1 LTGSAPWVGGLPLR
15 PSVPPP
21 WRVELLLWTGVEL
34 LDFAGPAQVLQVARM
49 ANGEPAFRLRTLA
62 PAGAEVTS
70 QGFLRVRA
78 DGILDAAG
86 TSPDL
91 LVIPGGETDA
101 ALREA
106 EFIEG
111 LGHGARRAG
120 HVLSVCT
127 GALLL
132 AHVGLLAD
140 RPATTWHGAFERLR
154 AVEPRVQLLPDF
166 RWVSQGRVTTA
177 AGVSAGI
184 DVALALVEGWL
195 GRPEAE
201 RVAHY
206 MEYPLPS
213 SRSASDTTRSLP

>member
-1 LTGSAPWVGGLPLR
+1 MSGSASQVGAFPAR
-15 PSVPPP
+15 PPVPPP

-49 ANGEPAFRLRTLA
+49 GSGEPAFRLRTLA
-62 PAGAEVTS
+62 PPGAEVTS

-78 DGILDAAG
+78 DGVLDARG

-101 ALREA
+101 ALREV
-106 EFIEG
+106 EFMEG
-111 LGHGARRAG
+111 LGHAARRAG

-132 AHVGLLAD
+132 AHVGLLAN
-140 RPATTWHGAFERLR
+140 RPATTWHGAFDRLR
-154 AVEPRVQLLPDF
+154 AVEPRVQLLSGA
-166 RWVSQGRVTTA
+166 RWVSEGRVTTA

-184 DVALALVEGWL
+184 DAALALVEEWL
-195 GRPEAE
+195 GRTEAE

-206 MEYPLPS
+206 MEYPLPPAG
-213 SRSASDTTRSLP
+213 SASDAIRSSS